1 MIVNFS
7 DYIRQIN
14 FPLQYKKIIKNLKNK
29 KIVIYGAGSFFLY
42 LIENYDF
49 SPLNIIGISDT
60 KFEKEDEGKYFKGFR
75 IIPKDKILDYEP
87 EVILLGVQNYYSL
100 LFDFETNIFYDT
112 NIQIIPIAKRIGI
125 NERKR
130 NSQMLTQIFKI
141 DWMKILSS
149 KRKRIVLKR
158 LLWESYRR
166 SMYSRVKKD
175 SKKVRKKLAQKVKNE
190 KLKVVFTLHQAEKW
204 KCETIYRLME
214 QEKIFDPYILIT
226 IPESVNPDY
235 PSLKKNHFDETIK
248 FFTTRNYKVLEGYD
262 WQKKEYIP
270 FNEFSPD
277 IIFYQQPW
285 NVERQQGPLETSKY
299 ALTCYVPYFIANAGN
314 DIEYGLDFHL
324 QLFKHYILNEKI
336 KSFYAQKMLN
346 NGDNLVVSGHPQL
359 DYFWLNRKEIDS
371 AEKRYVI
378 YAPHW
383 SINVPVEN
391 YATFEW
397 SGRFMLEY
405 AKSHPEIE
413 WIFKP
418 HPILRHRLLNQNVM
432 TEKEAEEYWREWA
445 KAGVV
450 YESGDY
456 MDFFKH
462 ARAMITDCGSF
473 LTEFFLTKQPVIH
486 MISDSAIPYNPS
498 AADIVKN
505 YYKAHNIDE
514 LERHLDTVIIQKN
527 DYMKEQRIK
536 ALENMNL
543 DNCYAA
549 KNIID
554 DLKSELI
561 Q

>member
-235 PSLKKNHFDETIK
+235 PSLKKS
-248 FFTTRNYKVLEGYD
+248 L
-262 WQKKEYIP
+262 
-270 FNEFSPD
+270 
-277 IIFYQQPW
+277 
-285 NVERQQGPLETSKY
+285 
-299 ALTCYVPYFIANAGN
+299 
-314 DIEYGLDFHL
+314 
-324 QLFKHYILNEKI
+324 
-336 KSFYAQKMLN
+336 
-346 NGDNLVVSGHPQL
+346 
-359 DYFWLNRKEIDS
+359 
-371 AEKRYVI
+371 
-378 YAPHW
+378 
-383 SINVPVEN
+383 
-391 YATFEW
+391 
-397 SGRFMLEY
+397 
-405 AKSHPEIE
+405 
-413 WIFKP
+413 
-418 HPILRHRLLNQNVM
+418 
-432 TEKEAEEYWREWA
+432 
-445 KAGVV
+445 
-450 YESGDY
+450 
-456 MDFFKH
+456 
-462 ARAMITDCGSF
+462 
-473 LTEFFLTKQPVIH
+473 
-486 MISDSAIPYNPS
+486 
-498 AADIVKN
+498 
-505 YYKAHNIDE
+505 
-514 LERHLDTVIIQKN
+514 
-527 DYMKEQRIK
+527 
-536 ALENMNL
+536 
-543 DNCYAA
+543 
-549 KNIID
+549 
-554 DLKSELI
+554 
-561 Q
+561 